1 MCVKEFIGFNCGHC
15 ALPTLRACP
24 IASQSPHFPYC
35 RFPAERPITVPENCP
50 SCARVVWNQRTLAN
64 EESHRE
70 MHYRL
75 GREECVFEGEKGGC
89 ETRFDIDI
97 ERELGGGGGRQIRH
111 VGYERVLAPGQ
122 MQIETSGGNAERG
135 ETGAGVTTMRRK
147 VTRNDRRKSSR
158 EIEEAIARVEARSG
172 PGQLSSSDASSPH
185 FGSKVPPGNAYIGYQ
200 FGNEAGGHEALSEM
214 ANLDNTKEWN
224 DSGRQLHAA
233 RLSGERKDGVQNY
246 IGTTKYYPGEEQY
259 RGASW
264 GEMIANV
271 KHTPDSAVPRG
282 PRAKQEKSVQ
292 FRDARQQLTSEMS
305 TSNFGVPAMG
315 MNASPV
321 DDFRGSP
328 STVFEE
334 ISAAARRS
342 EAHVPPTDSLT
353 SVHHPVFDGV
363 NEYSPPNRPYRGPA
377 IVSSDMANA
386 GYT

>member
-75 GREECVFEGEKGGC
+75 GWEECVFEGERGGC

-97 ERELGGGGGRQIRH
+97 ERELGGGGRQIRH

-122 MQIETSGGNAERG
+122 MQIETSGGNAERI
-135 ETGAGVTTMRRK
+135 ETGAGAATMRRK
-147 VTRNDRRKSSR
+147 VTKNDRRKSSR
-158 EIEEAIARVEARSG
+158 EIEEAIARVEARFAAMNMESSRRAMIEDTLRSAGQAYVAAPGRSDNDSELHAQQTLLDGASGLGMETEHQLSNYHNPRNRSG
-172 PGQLSSSDASSPH
+172 PGQLPSSDASSPH
-185 FGSKVPPGNAYIGYQ
+185 FGSQVPPGNAYIGYQ
-200 FGNEAGGHEALSEM
+200 FGNEAGGHEALPEI

-224 DSGRQLHAA
+224 DSSRQLRAD
-233 RLSGERKDGVQNY
+233 RLSGEQKDGVQNY
-246 IGTTKYYPGEEQY
+246 IGTTKYYPGGEQY

-271 KHTPDSAVPRG
+271 KHTPDSVVPRG
-282 PRAKQEKSVQ
+282 PRVKQ
-292 FRDARQQLTSEMS
+292 
-305 TSNFGVPAMG
+305 
-315 MNASPV
+315 
-321 DDFRGSP
+321 
-328 STVFEE
+328 
-334 ISAAARRS
+334 
-342 EAHVPPTDSLT
+342 
-353 SVHHPVFDGV
+353 
-363 NEYSPPNRPYRGPA
+363 
-377 IVSSDMANA
+377 
-386 GYT
+386 